1 MTAISAVG
9 IRIGGRS
16 TNNGR
21 STFTRKYAMAQPTS
35 RPVTQPKATTTPVS
49 AMTSVVE
56 RAAEVGDGWVVRRIR
71 AALLRSGGAP
81 DTGFFRSI
89 TWAHV
94 HALPAS
100 AMQTPDGVADPHAV
114 IEISV
119 PDGALSERRKA
130 GLVEETTK
138 LVLDAT
144 GWDPGASWRVW
155 TLIRDV
161 PEGNWGAGGQIV
173 RFSQLR
179 EHRSRVSYRL

>member
-1 MTAISAVG
+1 M
-9 IRIGGRS
+9 
-16 TNNGR
+16 
-21 STFTRKYAMAQPTS
+21 
-35 RPVTQPKATTTPVS
+35 PKLELTIP
-49 AMTSVVE
+49 
-56 RAAEVGDGWVVRRIR
+56 AESLSEEARDQLARDLG
-71 AALLRSGGAP
+71 ASLLRWEGAP

-100 AMQTPDGVADPHAV
+100 SMQTPDGVADPHAV

-144 GWDPGASWRVW
+144 GWDPAASWRVW

-179 EHRSRVSYRL
+179 EAARAEREREGSGAAEVPATAQGKEEVTA

>member
-1 MTAISAVG
+1 M
-9 IRIGGRS
+9 
-16 TNNGR
+16 
-21 STFTRKYAMAQPTS
+21 
-35 RPVTQPKATTTPVS
+35 PKLELTIP
-49 AMTSVVE
+49 
-56 RAAEVGDGWVVRRIR
+56 AESLSEEDREALARDLG
-71 AALLRSGGAP
+71 AALLRWEGAP
-81 DTGFFRSI
+81 DTDFFRSI

-94 HALPAS
+94 HALPAD

-138 LVLDAT
+138 LVLEAT
-144 GWDPGASWRVW
+144 GWDPAASWRVW

-173 RFSQLR
+173 HFQQLR
-179 EHRSRVSYRL
+179 EAAKAEREQEGSGSEKLPATSESKGGVTA

>member
-1 MTAISAVG
+1 M
-9 IRIGGRS
+9 
-16 TNNGR
+16 
-21 STFTRKYAMAQPTS
+21 
-35 RPVTQPKATTTPVS
+35 PKLELTIPAESLT
-49 AMTSVVE
+49 E
-56 RAAEVGDGWVVRRIR
+56 EDRAALARDLG
-71 AALLRSGGAP
+71 AALLRWEGAP
-81 DTGFFRSI
+81 DTDFFRSI
-89 TWAHV
+89 TWSHV
-94 HALPAS
+94 HALPAD

-144 GWDPGASWRVW
+144 GWDPAASWRVW

-173 RFSQLR
+173 HFEQLR
-179 EHRSRVSYRL
+179 EAAKAEREGEGSGREKLDATATGKQEASV

>member
-1 MTAISAVG
+1 M
-9 IRIGGRS
+9 
-16 TNNGR
+16 
-21 STFTRKYAMAQPTS
+21 
-35 RPVTQPKATTTPVS
+35 PKLELTIPAESLSEEARDQLARDLGAT
-49 AMTSVVE
+49 
-56 RAAEVGDGWVVRRIR
+56 
-71 AALLRSGGAP
+71 LLRWEGAP

-100 AMQTPDGVADPHAV
+100 SMQTPDGVADPHAV

-138 LVLDAT
+138 LVLAAT
-144 GWDPGASWRVW
+144 GWDPEASWRVW
-155 TLIRDV
+155 ILIRDV
-161 PEGNWGAGGQIV
+161 PDGNWGAGGNII

-179 EHRSRVSYRL
+179 EAARAEREREGSGAAVVPATGQAKEEVRA